1 MRGPTEG
8 SKKPRSRQFIT
19 DPTDDCFP
27 CRSRVHQMQPY
38 RFTIWLSAIALILG
52 VAGVVCPRVAHAQ
65 ELDCS
70 VSVDYSQLSGSDY
83 SFLDDLEQGLRE
95 YLNEHVWTDDDFRDV
110 ERIDCSFEVLFQEAI
125 SLTEF
130 RARVVVATLRP
141 IHGSTQSTPVI
152 RLSDTQWRFQYARNT
167 PLVHDLNTFNPLTS
181 LIDYYAYLILG
192 YDYDTFSEKGGTPH
206 FQQAREIADRAR
218 SAGGSGWSQ
227 LGGSP
232 NRSELITQLLDP
244 RFDRLRTVY
253 YRYHF
258 GGLDRFVQETE
269 TARTNVLD
277 VLADLQDLYRD
288 VSRTHALDM
297 FFAAKYQELAAL
309 FEQAPSRAQAYAIL
323 SDIDPAHLSE
333 YNRLVN

>member
-1 MRGPTEG
+1 MRHNH
-8 SKKPRSRQFIT
+8 K
-19 DPTDDCFP
+19 
-27 CRSRVHQMQPY
+27 
-38 RFTIWLSAIALILG
+38 TIWLGTFALLIAMVSGLN
-52 VAGVVCPRVAHAQ
+52 PHPAHGQ

-70 VSVDYSQLSGSDY
+70 VSVDYSQLSGADY
-83 SFLDDLEQGLRE
+83 SFLNDLEQGIQE
-95 YLNEHVWTDDDFRDV
+95 YLNDHVWTDDEFRDV

-152 RLSDTQWRFQYARNT
+152 RLSDTQWRFRYARNT
-167 PLVHDLNTFNPLTS
+167 PLVHDLNTYDPLTS
-181 LIDYYAYLILG
+181 LIDYYAYLVLG
-192 YDYDTFSEKGGTPH
+192 YDYDTFSERGGTPY
-206 FQQAREIADRAR
+206 FQQAREIAERAR
-218 SAGGSGWSQ
+218 SSGGSGWSQ

-244 RFDRLRTVY
+244 RFQSLRAAYFT
-253 YRYHF
+253 YHF

-269 TARTNVLD
+269 TARSNVIG
-277 VLADLQDLYRD
+277 VLGDLQDLYRD

-309 FEQAPSRAQAYAIL
+309 FEQAPSSAQAYGIL
-323 SDIDPAHLSE
+323 SDIDPSHLSE